1 MKGKAQIALS
11 LVLLLAGGYAF
22 ADAFDLTPG
31 LLTLGPR
38 ADAAAPYPHPTPV
51 PAVTVPAAPEPA
63 ELEDVSA
70 AKVAALGQEFAA
82 RLAPTGQV
90 SYEIR
95 EAATGRVLASK
106 DAKTPRVPAS
116 NMKLV
121 TARVALETLGPDR
134 RFATSVAASGSTI
147 HLIGGGD
154 VFLALDTAAPQVPG
168 TIARGDLSELAAA
181 AATYAREH
189 PGGPVSVV
197 VDTSLFAGPE
207 YAPTLDPVNHDYV
220 APITPIAMNGGAVG
234 YHYSATPALDAG
246 NVLAEQ
252 LRGAGVEVA
261 EVRAGQAP
269 KEAAAH
275 PLATV
280 HSASVRELVDRML
293 TESDNTLAE
302 TLGHLVARER
312 GESADFAGAA
322 RATHAV
328 LEELGYPLEGV
339 VVSDNSG
346 LSETNRLTCVL
357 QLAILEDVVNLS
369 DGTVGALGAGLPVAA
384 LNGTLADRLT
394 EGAAPGMIRGKT
406 GTLADVVSLSG
417 VLRTRSGALLTFSIL
432 TDSHHDVSLLDVR
445 AAEDAFLTAVAEL

>member
-1 MKGKAQIALS
+1 
-11 LVLLLAGGYAF
+11 
-22 ADAFDLTPG
+22 
-31 LLTLGPR
+31 
-38 ADAAAPYPHPTPV
+38 
-51 PAVTVPAAPEPA
+51 
-63 ELEDVSA
+63 
-70 AKVAALGQEFAA
+70 
-82 RLAPTGQV
+82 
-90 SYEIR
+90 
-95 EAATGRVLASK
+95 
-106 DAKTPRVPAS
+106 
-116 NMKLV
+116 
-121 TARVALETLGPDR
+121 
-134 RFATSVAASGSTI
+134 
-147 HLIGGGD
+147 
-154 VFLALDTAAPQVPG
+154 
-168 TIARGDLSELAAA
+168 
-181 AATYAREH
+181 
-189 PGGPVSVV
+189 
-197 VDTSLFAGPE
+197 
-207 YAPTLDPVNHDYV
+207 
-220 APITPIAMNGGAVG
+220 
-234 YHYSATPALDAG
+234 
-246 NVLAEQ
+246 
-252 LRGAGVEVA
+252 
-261 EVRAGQAP
+261 P

-322 RATHAV
+322 RATRAA

-339 VVSDNSG
+339 VISDNSG

-357 QLAILEDVVNLS
+357 QLAILEDLANLA